1 LGQQKKMKVI
11 IATLLFISAA
21 GAIRNLVGLPEER
34 SSRLHHL
41 LKDGPI
47 DAKKL
52 SNPYNSKTI
61 DALAD
66 LFEKYPLNDDSASD
80 ESGSGSGVGGSG
92 SSESGSG
99 SSESASGSS
108 ESGSGSSESG
118 SGSSESG
125 SGFVEGSSGFVE
137 SGSGMEPDT
146 LKALVKSL
154 LKIGPAL
161 EELKEKRDERIAK
174 TGSEFIAALKEY
186 KDDDE
191 ILQLLGRHV
200 IEEHKEC
207 DDVKHKF
214 ADYVHKSVLYEL
226 LEGQDTL
233 NFQQNLAYVLEAAK
247 MSPEF
252 DAFEAFSYMTALYG
266 LQDHPGIK
274 AIMVIGGLVAEAA
287 CDEKL
292 DGLFNKF
299 GELIKEH
306 GPHGDIDF
314 ASRINL
320 DLYMD
325 NSKVCKRGLVK
336 RIEPPQVNIKD
347 RVLDLMFKGYQPHCD
362 EVKIIRFAV
371 ETVLHSIEVS
381 RKFAWLHAISK
392 GHEHVV
398 ISHVK
403 YFLEHGHEDVAH
415 KIVGEYVLAN
425 VRGAM
430 TVGLAVEKR
439 FKP

>member
-1 LGQQKKMKVI
+1 MKVI
-11 IATLLFISAA
+11 IVILLFISASE
-21 GAIRNLVGLPEER
+21 AIRNLVGLPEEK

-66 LFEKYPLNDDSASD
+66 LFENHPLNDDGGSASGD
-80 ESGSGSGVGGSG
+80 NGSGSG
-92 SSESGSG
+92 
-99 SSESASGSS
+99 
-108 ESGSGSSESG
+108 
-118 SGSSESG
+118 ESG
-125 SGFVEGSSGFVE
+125 SGFIEG
-137 SGSGMEPDT
+137 GSGMESDT
-146 LKALVKSL
+146 LKALVESI

-161 EELKEKRDERIAK
+161 KELKEKRDERIAK
-174 TGSEFIAALKEY
+174 TGKEFIKALKEY

-191 ILQLLGRHV
+191 ILQLVGRHV
-200 IEEHKEC
+200 VEEHTEC
-207 DDVKHKF
+207 DNVKHKF
-214 ADYVHKSVLYEL
+214 ADFVHKSVLYQL

-233 NFQQNLAYVLEAAK
+233 NFQQDLAYVLKAAK
-247 MSPEF
+247 MSPEL
-252 DAFEAFSYMTALYG
+252 DAFEAFSYVTTLHG
-266 LQDHPGIK
+266 LQEHPGVK
-274 AIMVIGGLVAEAA
+274 AIILIGGLVAEAA

-299 GELIKEH
+299 GELIEEH

-325 NSKVCKRGLVK
+325 NNKVCKRGLVK
-336 RIEPPQVNIKD
+336 RLKPPKTNIKD
-347 RVLDLMFKGYQPHCD
+347 RLLDLMFSGYQPHCD
-362 EVKIIRFAV
+362 EVRIIRFAV
-371 ETVLHSIEVS
+371 ETIVDSIKVGH
-381 RKFAWLHAISK
+381 KFAWLHAIAK
-392 GHEHVV
+392 GHEKVV
-398 ISHVK
+398 INHVK
-403 YFLEHGHEDVAH
+403 YFLEHGHNDLAY

-425 VRGAM
+425 VRGAV